1 MKEYY
6 LIPTSHIKDAVKDHV
21 LNEKNNSDIPKTTI
35 LSLYDKI
42 AKLERAPDP
51 KHDIM
56 KQNEIYNTSEQNIL
70 DGNESIQEKNNF
82 VSPSI
87 SEFKN
92 DSTIKPESVD
102 TLQSEDDIIS
112 NAMTFVPKSFQVAAK
127 DLIEKILKVNNAEIN
142 ENGYIKLHSGNSGYL
157 SDIVRAI
164 FVKRAKV
171 SHLVD
176 LIKEIFPIIPK
187 HYIQNIK
194 VLELFDEDDMK
205 LNVLK
210 GGSNLFTKYPPT
222 KLVKDVNKFHGY
234 NCE

>member
-1 MKEYY
+1 
-6 LIPTSHIKDAVKDHV
+6 
-21 LNEKNNSDIPKTTI
+21 
-35 LSLYDKI
+35 
-42 AKLERAPDP
+42 
-51 KHDIM
+51 M

-92 DSTIKPESVD
+92 ESTIKPESVD

-112 NAMTFVPKSFQVAAK
+112 NAMSFVPKAFQVEAK

-157 SDIVRAI
+157 SDIMRAI

-171 SHLVD
+171 SHLVG

-194 VLELFDEDDMK
+194 VLELFDEDDIK

-210 GGSNLFTKYPPT
+210 GGSNLFTKMPP
-222 KLVKDVNKFHGY
+222 KKSIKRRKQISWIQL
-234 NCE
+234 